1 MIKYIAIF
9 TIGYSLGFLS
19 LIFVE
24 IISLMIKDAKEKK
37 TIEKKAKNETKKRR

>member
-19 LIFVE
+19 LILIE
-24 IISLMIKDAKEKK
+24 MISLMIKDAKEKK
-37 TIEKKAKNETKKRR
+37 AIEKKVKNETKKRR